1 MILVT
6 GGAGYIGS
14 HICVQLL
21 QAGHEV
27 LVLDNFSNSKPEA
40 LRRVE
45 CIAGKKIHL
54 LEGDIRDSTI
64 LDRALS
70 HPVRAV
76 IHLAGLKAVGESVN
90 KPVDYYSVNVTG
102 TLNLIQAM
110 QRHQVYQLVF
120 SSSATVYGTP
130 ETVPIKE
137 DTPLHPESPY
147 GRSKWMAEQILH
159 DLSLSVAN
167 WKIVVLRYFNPV
179 GAHPSGLIG
188 EDPSGVPNN
197 LMPYISQVASGKRP
211 LLQIYGNDYPTPDG
225 TGIRD
230 YIHVEDLAAGH
241 LAALTALKH
250 SNELL
255 TINLGTGHGHSV
267 MEVLNAYESACG
279 SKLSYQIS
287 ARRPGDVAFYW
298 ADPSQATKILGWTA
312 RKDLQSMC
320 NDSWRWQKLNPNGF
334 C

>member
-21 QAGHEV
+21 QSGHEV
-27 LVLDNFSNSKPEA
+27 LILDNFSNSKPEA
-40 LRRVE
+40 LHRVE
-45 CIAGKKIHL
+45 HITGKKPHL
-54 LEGDIRDSTI
+54 LEGDVRDSTV
-64 LDRALS
+64 LEQALS
-70 HPVRAV
+70 HPVKAV
-76 IHLAGLKAVGESVN
+76 IHLAGLKAVGESVD
-90 KPVDYYSVNVTG
+90 KPLDYYSVNVTG
-102 TLNLIQAM
+102 TLNLLQAM
-110 QRHQVYQLVF
+110 QRHQVFQLVF

-137 DTPLHPESPY
+137 DAPLHPENPY
-147 GRSKWMAEQILH
+147 GRSKWMTENILN
-159 DLSLSVAN
+159 DLSLSAAN
-167 WKIVVLRYFNPV
+167 WKIAILRYFNPA

-188 EDPSGVPNN
+188 EDPSGIPNN
-197 LMPYISQVASGKRP
+197 LMPYISQVASGKQSI
-211 LLQIYGNDYPTPDG
+211 LQIYGNDYPTPDG

-230 YIHVEDLAAGH
+230 YIHIEDLAAGH
-241 LAALTALKH
+241 LAALAALKH

-255 TINLGTGHGHSV
+255 TINLGTGRGYSV
-267 MEVLNAYESACG
+267 MEVLNAYESSCG
-279 SKLSYQIS
+279 SKLPYQIT

-298 ADPSQATKILGWTA
+298 ADPNQARKLLGWTA
-312 RKDLQSMC
+312 KKSLQDMC